1 MQRGRRRADRPSR
14 GRRSALTW
22 IVAALA
28 LAVVAAL
35 PLATASAGTKT
46 AKLLRHHGLI
56 NAPGRAHPHL
66 MLTPHGQRTLARH
79 YPRHFMDG
87 TTDMTYHGGSVMRN
101 VTTYAIF
108 WSPTTL
114 PAGYT
119 GAPFDSNYRSLV
131 DRYFNDIGTTPYF
144 NILTQFGDNSGNPVA
159 NTTTFGGDWVDTT
172 TFPHAGTNADPLQD
186 GDIRASVDRAIAAN
200 PTWQAPSNSTMYF
213 VYTPKSIIECSGGDC
228 FAANDYLGNS
238 GSHGKFCAYHWNNGN
253 KIYAFIPYAATGS
266 CFSDD
271 TAWPNGNGDGTTNNP
286 GVDVS
291 LDVTSHEQFE
301 AYTDPFGDAWYDD
314 VDGHAGENGDKCN
327 FNYGPYEPDGTNIV
341 LHGHTYQLQREWS
354 NGSPHG
360 CVKRFGARPQ
370 TTITGDLDFGTV
382 PRGSSAV
389 RDITLQN
396 TGNGDLDILNARLA
410 GSSDVSYS
418 LTPASPTSS
427 TLAPGH
433 SALYHVKFAPSAT
446 ATFAGLRTGS
456 LIIDTDDT
464 VPNDTGAP
472 SNDQLTATNTI
483 PISGTAGMPE
493 IAVSGS
499 LDFGTVPRGT
509 SQTRAVTIQNTGNA
523 PLTINSVSMLGGSDP
538 AFSVLSGP
546 GTPRTIQPSDSIVYT
561 VRFAPP
567 ASSNGAVRTG
577 TLRILSDDPVHP
589 SVDVAASGTPGI
601 PHGILSSSSF
611 DFGGVPVD
619 NRTTPHQASQPLT
632 ITNQSSCALC
642 DLTITSLTI
651 TGPQASDFTL
661 VGAPVTPFVIG
672 AGNHVDLVVR
682 FNPSAGG
689 TRNATLTVNSDDPSN
704 PSIAVALTGEGL
716 LPAIASAPGTP
727 TSPLIFGPTVYDPNC
742 GIFCGQTQTETFTN
756 TGQAELI
763 ADLVAFTGDP
773 AFSGPGA
780 SSPPDRFAPGT
791 SLSEPV
797 TFHPTAPARKV
808 TGTLTLTDAFPLDPA
823 QAPVTR
829 SVPLCGEAVGRGIR
843 VLVED
848 NAGNPITTPV
858 SIQLRSVGTSPNV
871 IVNANSLALQTISP
885 PTSCQTIRFHYEN
898 QKLPATEEGHAS
910 SSYYTIV
917 ATVGGTRKAAVTFT
931 LAPNEFRQIVMVVDT
946 DPPTIFAPSVVNAK
960 TTSTRGRH
968 VSFRVRA
975 IDQRDGRVG
984 VRCAPISGSFF
995 RIGST
1000 RVTCS
1005 AHDRS
1010 GNRAVRRF
1018 RVVVRHVRK

>member
-1 MQRGRRRADRPSR
+1 M
-14 GRRSALTW
+14 L
-22 IVAALA
+22 
-28 LAVVAAL
+28 AAL
-35 PLATASAGTKT
+35 PLATASASTRT
-46 AKLLRHHGLI
+46 AKPVRHHLI

-66 MLTPHGQRTLARH
+66 MLTPRGQRTLARH

-101 VTTYAIF
+101 VTNYVIF

-114 PAGYT
+114 PAMYT
-119 GAPFDSNYRSLV
+119 ANVGAPFDPNFFQIV
-131 DRYFNDIGTTPYF
+131 DRYFNDIGGTPYY
-144 NILTQFGDNSGNPVA
+144 NVLTQFGDNSGNAVPNA
-159 NTTTFGGDWVDTT
+159 ATYGGHWIDTT

-186 GDIRASVDRAIAAN
+186 GDIRASIDRAIAAN

-228 FAANDYLGNS
+228 FAATDYLGLN
-238 GSHGKFCAYHWNNGN
+238 GSHGKFCAYHWNNGS
-253 KIYAFIPYAATGS
+253 KIYGFIPYASSGS
-266 CFSDD
+266 CYGDD
-271 TAWPNGNGDGTTNNP
+271 TAWPNGNGDGTTNNA
-286 GVDVS
+286 GVDVA

-301 AYTDPFGDAWYDD
+301 ANTDPFGDAWYDD

-360 CVKRFGARPQ
+360 CVKRYGARPQ
-370 TTITGDLDFGTV
+370 TAITGNLNFGIV
-382 PRGSSAV
+382 PRGSSAT
-389 RDITLQN
+389 REITLEN
-396 TGNGDLDILNARLA
+396 TGSGDLDILNARLA

-418 LTPASPTSS
+418 LTPVSPTSA

-433 SALYHVKFAPSAT
+433 SALFDVTFTPT
-446 ATFAGLRTGS
+446 GTFAGTRTGS

-472 SNDQLTATNTI
+472 TNGQLTATNTI
-483 PISGTAGMPE
+483 SATGIAGLPK

-499 LDFGTVPRGT
+499 LDFGTIPRGT
-509 SQTRAVTIQNTGNA
+509 SATRDVTIQNTGNA
-523 PLTINSVSMLGGSDP
+523 PLTISSVSMLVGSDP
-538 AFSVLSGP
+538 AFSVLSSP
-546 GTPRTIQPSDSIVYT
+546 GTPQTLEPTDSVVYT

-567 ASSNGAVRTG
+567 ATSNGNTRTG

-589 SVDVAASGTPGI
+589 VSDVSASGTPGV
-601 PHGILSSSSF
+601 PHGILSSSTF

-619 NRTTPHQASQPLT
+619 NRTTPHQVTQALT

-642 DLTITSLTI
+642 DLTITSLPI

-661 VGAPVTPFVIG
+661 VGAPATPFVIG

-689 TRNATLTVNSDDPSN
+689 IRNATLTVNSDDPAN
-704 PSIAVALTGEGL
+704 PSLAVSLTGEGL

-763 ADLVAFTGDP
+763 ADLVTFTGSP

-780 SSPPDRFAPGT
+780 SSPPDRFAVGT

-797 TFHPTAPARKV
+797 TFHPTTIARKV
-808 TGTLTLTDAFPLDPA
+808 TGTLTLTDTFPLDSA
-823 QAPVTR
+823 TVTR

-848 NAGNPITTPV
+848 NAGNPITTPLDL
-858 SIQLRSVGTSPNV
+858 QLRSVGTSPNV
-871 IVNANSLALQTISP
+871 ILNPKALTLQTISP

-898 QKLPATEEGHAS
+898 QQLPATEEGHAS
-910 SSYYTIV
+910 SSYYTLV
-917 ATVGGTRKAAVTFT
+917 ASVGATRKAAVTFT
-931 LAPNEFRQIVMVVDT
+931 LTPNEFKQIVMVVDS
-946 DPPTIFAPSVVNAK
+946 DPPTIFAPTVVNA
-960 TTSTRGRH
+960 STRSAKGMH
-968 VSFRVRA
+968 VRYRVRA
-975 IDQRDGRVG
+975 VDKRDGRVK
-984 VRCAPISGSFF
+984 VTCNHASGSFF

-1005 AHDRS
+1005 AHDKN
-1010 GNRAVRRF
+1010 GNRAVKRF
-1018 RVVVRHVRK
+1018 RVVVHHAARHK